1 MEVFKLKKYDLDD
14 VKRLI
19 ELANKNDLNVLEIE
33 TKKGRRIRI
42 EKNNKNSAPVV
53 NFSANGVT
61 ESVPAPAP
69 TTVADPAPAPAV
81 QAAVQAS
88 AAVTSPAPAQQ
99 APKGKTIDAP
109 MVGVFYQAAS
119 PDAEPYVK
127 VGQSVKKGDTVCII
141 EAMKLMN
148 EIQAEEDGVI
158 TEVLAKNGEI
168 VEYGKPM
175 FAIQ

>member
-1 MEVFKLKKYDLDD
+1 MEVFRLKKYDLDD

-19 ELANKNDLNVLEIE
+19 DLANKNDLGVLEIE

-42 EKNNKNSAPVV
+42 ERNKQTAPAVT
-53 NFSANGVT
+53 FTANTPQEPV
-61 ESVPAPAP
+61 SVPAPVVAP
-69 TTVADPAPAPAV
+69 VATTTVATAQAVTTTPAAPAPQENTA
-81 QAAVQAS
+81 
-88 AAVTSPAPAQQ
+88 
-99 APKGKTIDAP
+99 GKTIDAP
-109 MVGVFYQAAS
+109 MVGVFYQAPS
-119 PDAEPYVK
+119 PDAEPFVK

-168 VEYGKPM
+168 IEFGQPL
-175 FAIQ
+175 FAIK

>member
-69 TTVADPAPAPAV
+69 TTVAAPAPAPAV

-88 AAVTSPAPAQQ
+88 AAVTAPAPAQQ

-158 TEVLAKNGEI
+158 TEVLVKNGEI

-175 FAIQ
+175 FVIQ